1 MDDSTFDG
9 LVAALSVTP
18 ENPALLKVVLEA
30 VHHDRRWASG
40 MTVLDRSPRQLLA
53 ERPELGLLAAGVALE
68 AALPTRA
75 LEWAIGEGADAC
87 LLRARACL
95 ALERRASS

>member
-9 LVAALSVTP
+9 LVAALSVAP

-68 AALPTRA
+68 VAFGWW
-75 LEWAIGEGADAC
+75 WAWTT
-87 LLRARACL
+87 ARIDSFAPWQPHC
-95 ALERRASS
+95 